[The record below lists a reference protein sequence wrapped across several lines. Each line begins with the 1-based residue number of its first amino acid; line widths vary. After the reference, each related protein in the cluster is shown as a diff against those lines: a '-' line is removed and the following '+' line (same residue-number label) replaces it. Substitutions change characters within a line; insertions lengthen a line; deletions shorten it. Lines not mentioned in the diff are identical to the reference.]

1 MMKFSVEISLD
12 NLRKIEIRNL
22 EFENGKINFVFG
34 ESGVGKTLI
43 SQALLGL
50 LDEKQFK
57 IKINDET
64 YSQYLSALGVS
75 EMIKRSFYVF
85 QEPSAHLSPVM
96 KISEQLN
103 EGKIKE
109 PQEKELITKNIFP
122 SLNTKKINELFNVYP
137 TPYRPSGGEKQRV
150 LNLMAFFAMDKLSFS
165 TAWNSLFVFDE
176 PTGHLDVSLRDVLLA
191 ELIRIFVK
199 DKPTVVFITHDY
211 SIVSFISE
219 KFPDLKDFFNYSEI
233 YTDGGK
239 LAQRKFLQDEY
250 LKWISSVEP
259 LITKPRKTVLKI
271 KKRIEVYDRTLAFFN
286 ENGTETDAVLREGEI
301 IYVKAPS
308 GTGKTTLAK
317 ILLGLENANFEAEID
332 GIKLNGKTPRSVY
345 KKSIYGKRLAIAF
358 QHADEAL
365 NQNATVREIF
375 DALENIDSE
384 SLRKSFEFLF
394 GEPLENFLEKKIKN
408 LSGGQ
413 KQKIN
418 VLRALSATAKVTIL
432 DEPLNGMDLES
443 VKRTILLLQN
453 HVEKGNAVILI
464 SHNEDVFDKIIQKK
478 IYLKEI

>member
-1 MMKFSVEISLD
+1 MKFSVEILLD
-12 NLRKIEIRNL
+12 DLRKIEIRNL

-43 SQALLGL
+43 SQAALGL

-57 IKINDET
+57 IKINGET

-109 PQEKELITKNIFP
+109 PQEKAQIAKNIFP
-122 SLNTKKINELFNVYP
+122 HLTKKEINRLFDVYP
-137 TPYRPSGGEKQRV
+137 EPYRPSGGEKQRV

-176 PTGHLDVSLRDVLLA
+176 PTGHLDVPLRNAVLS
-191 ELIRIFVK
+191 ELVRIFVK

-211 SIVSFISE
+211 SIVSFIGG

-233 YTDGGK
+233 YADGET
-239 LAQRKFLQDEY
+239 LAQRKFLPDEY
-250 LKWISSVEP
+250 LKWISSVE
-259 LITKPRKTVLKI
+259 LLKTKPRKTVLKI
-271 KKRIEVYDRTLAFFN
+271 KKRIEVYGKTLAFLN
-286 ENGTETDAVLREGEI
+286 ENKTETDAVLREGEI

-317 ILLGLENANFEAEID
+317 ILLGLESANFEAEID
-332 GIKLNGKTPRSVY
+332 GIKLNGKTSTRVY
-345 KKSIYGKRLAIAF
+345 KKLIYGKRLAIAF

-375 DALENIDSE
+375 EALENIDSG
-384 SLRKSFEFLF
+384 SLRKSFELLF
-394 GEPLENFLEKKIKN
+394 GEPLENFSGKKIKN

-418 VLRALSATAKVTIL
+418 VLRALSVNAKVTIL

-453 HVEKGNAVILI
+453 HIKNGNSIILI
-464 SHNEDVFDKIIQKK
+464 SHNEDVFDKIIPNK
-478 IYLKEI
+478 IYLKEV